1 MGNQKLGK
9 RIRHIRSN
17 AIPQPFDKEA
27 LLEKFGSLEI
37 GEPNWIVSL
46 RTLNV
51 LAGILAPTSQSPLKI
66 CDLITFMS
74 KENWEINLKHHPSH
88 QAMVREILIGLYNL
102 SLDQN
107 PL

>member
-1 MGNQKLGK
+1 MSNQKLGK

-17 AIPQPFDKEA
+17 AVPQPFDKEA

-51 LAGILAPTSQSPLKI
+51 LTGILTSNSETPLKI
-66 CDLITFMS
+66 SDLVTFIS
-74 KENWEINLKHHPSH
+74 KDDWEKNFKSHPSC
-88 QAMVREILIGLYNL
+88 QAIIREILNGLYNL